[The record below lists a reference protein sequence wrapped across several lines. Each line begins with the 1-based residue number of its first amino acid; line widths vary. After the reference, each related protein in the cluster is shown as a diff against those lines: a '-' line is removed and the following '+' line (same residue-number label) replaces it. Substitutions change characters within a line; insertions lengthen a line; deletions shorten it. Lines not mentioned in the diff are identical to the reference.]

1 MGNSHSIINFIT
13 KNGHYNIHY
22 AHKKAKMSREALAK
36 KSTVPASTIKKFE
49 VTRLIS
55 FRQLLLLWQ
64 TLDDLTRLYD
74 LTQAPTQGKNAP
86 TPIVQELNNGLY

>member
-1 MGNSHSIINFIT
+1 MQLTFAEHL
-13 KNGHYNIHY
+13 KERR
-22 AHKKAKMSREALAK
+22 KKAKMSREALAK

-49 VTRLIS
+49 VTGLIS

>member
-1 MGNSHSIINFIT
+1 
-13 KNGHYNIHY
+13 
-22 AHKKAKMSREALAK
+22 MSREALAK

-49 VTRLIS
+49 VTELIS

-74 LTQAPTQGKNAP
+74 LTKAP
-86 TPIVQELNNGLY
+86 TPIDQVLNNGLY

>member
-1 MGNSHSIINFIT
+1 
-13 KNGHYNIHY
+13 
-22 AHKKAKMSREALAK
+22 MSREALAK

-49 VTRLIS
+49 VTGLIS

-74 LTQAPTQGKNAP
+74 LTKVPAQNKNAP
-86 TPIVQELNNGLY
+86 TSIDQVLNNGL